1 MPFPRNWLSRQDS
14 PAPVVSVALVV
25 SVVALAVVVDSEPSV
40 VFDAP
45 LVLVSVLV
53 SVFVSVSVFVFVLV
67 SVLVLVAVL
76 VLVLVAVSL
85 LVVGPLSPAQAKR
98 VTHAVASAAGMKGW
112 RMGSAEQSTNASGRH
127 FVARGEGGRAGLGVD
142 AGENVRNR
150 PARERACLAK
160 IVPDRAPAGAGDGL
174 R

>member
-98 VTHAVASAAGMKGW
+98 VTHAVASAAGDEGVAHGLG
-112 RMGSAEQSTNASGRH
+112 RAEHKRERASLRG
-127 FVARGEGGRAGLGVD
+127 ARGGGPGRAGG
-142 AGENVRNR
+142 
-150 PARERACLAK
+150 
-160 IVPDRAPAGAGDGL
+160 
-174 R
+174 